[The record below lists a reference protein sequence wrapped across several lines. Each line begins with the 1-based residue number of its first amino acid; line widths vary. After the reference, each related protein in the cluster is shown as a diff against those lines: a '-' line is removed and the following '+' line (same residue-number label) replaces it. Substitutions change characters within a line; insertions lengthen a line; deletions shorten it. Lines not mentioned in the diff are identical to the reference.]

1 MKCLACD
8 EILTDQEATRKN
20 SNNEFVDICFRC
32 FPIEVNIKDELD
44 EEIEQFLEEEEQPE
58 E

>member
-20 SNNEFVDICFRC
+20 SVGGFIDICFKC
-32 FPIEVNIKDELD
+32 FPIEVSIKDELD
-44 EEIEQFLEEEEQPE
+44 EEIEQFLEEEAEAE

>member
-20 SNNEFVDICFRC
+20 SNNEFVDICFQC
-32 FPIEVNIKDELD
+32 FPIEVNVKDEEDDLDKLIKEVLEED
-44 EEIEQFLEEEEQPE
+44 EE
-58 E
+58 

>member
-8 EILTDQEATRKN
+8 EILTDQEATRKT
-20 SNNEFVDICFRC
+20 SSNEFVDICFKC

-44 EEIEQFLEEEEQPE
+44 EEIEQFLGEEADED
-58 E
+58 

>member
-20 SNNEFVDICFRC
+20 SSHEFVDICFKC

-44 EEIEQFLEEEEQPE
+44 EEIEQFLAEEDNED
-58 E
+58 

>member
-8 EILTDQEATRKN
+8 EILTDQEATRKEAN
-20 SNNEFVDICFRC
+20 GEFIDLCFKC
-32 FPIEVNIKDELD
+32 FPTEINIKDELD
-44 EEIEQFLEEEEQPE
+44 EEIEQFLEEEENPE

>member
-1 MKCLACD
+1 MKCLSCD

-20 SNNEFVDICFRC
+20 SSGEFVDICFQC
-32 FPIEVNIKDELD
+32 FPMEVNIKDELD
-44 EEIEQFLEEEEQPE
+44 EEIEQFLEEEEETE

>member
-20 SNNEFVDICFRC
+20 SSGEFVDICFKC

-44 EEIEQFLEEEEQPE
+44 EELEQFLEDEDEAEE
-58 E
+58 